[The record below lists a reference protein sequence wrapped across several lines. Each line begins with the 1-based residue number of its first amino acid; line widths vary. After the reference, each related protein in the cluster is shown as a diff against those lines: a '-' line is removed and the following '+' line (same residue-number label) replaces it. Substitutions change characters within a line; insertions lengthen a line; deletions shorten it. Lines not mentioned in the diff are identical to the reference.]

1 MALLFYSNEDD
12 PVAWGGELRKRLPDL
27 DFRVWPE
34 TGDPAAIDS
43 ALVWLPPPGMLASLP
58 NLRAIFSL
66 GAGIDGFLRD
76 PSLPDHPL
84 CRMIDPA
91 LTTSMTEFVLTT
103 ALWYHRR
110 LDLFAAEQAAGQ
122 WNQVLA
128 RPAAETRVGVM
139 GLGVLGTAAAEGLRR
154 HGFTVRG
161 WSRQARPI
169 EGVATFSGAEG
180 LDAFLGETD
189 ILVCLLPLTPETEN
203 ILDAGLFAKLPSGAR
218 LLQVGRGRHLVD
230 EDLLAALDS
239 GQIAHA
245 SLDVFRRE
253 PLPHEHPFWKHPK
266 VRMTPHIASYSL
278 PSSGADIV
286 AENLRRLADG
296 RPLLHVVDRRKG
308 Y

>member
-12 PVAWGGELRKRLPDL
+12 PQAWGVELRKRLPDL
-27 DFRVWPE
+27 DYRIWPE
-34 TGDPAAIDS
+34 IGDPAEIDV

-58 NLRAIFSL
+58 NLRAILSL

-76 PSLPDHPL
+76 PSLPDRPL

-110 LDLFAAEQAAGQ
+110 LDLFDAEQKAGI

-139 GLGVLGTAAAEGLRR
+139 GLGVLGTAACEGLRR

-161 WSRQARPI
+161 WSRQDRPI
-169 EGVATFSGAEG
+169 EGVTTFSGSDG
-180 LDAFLGETD
+180 LEAFLGETD

-203 ILDAGLFAKLPSGAR
+203 ILDARLFARLPRGAR

-239 GQIAHA
+239 GQVAHA
-245 SLDVFRRE
+245 SIDVFRRE
-253 PLPHEHPFWKHPK
+253 PPPPEHPFWAHPK

-278 PSSGADIV
+278 PSSGADII